1 MRLEFQ
7 HVASSTMREQYTT
20 TLTLY
25 GRMINGKSIAVHV
38 PKIPHYGYFQCD
50 NWVCMKPGINKY
62 IKLWCSIQH
71 AMKFGLDHF
80 DHNTSERV
88 PCRDKKAAI
97 ERKCNMVKFE
107 FHETSGFNIRDVREG
122 REKCFIRF
130 QTYSLQ
136 TFKHICHVLT
146 KPTREEMTQ
155 WLSEEN
161 INLEIPAQFQPFM
174 LYETHIDPDA
184 QYMIDHQ
191 LISCGWMSATGQAC
205 HVPKTTCSVEMT
217 STRVENI
224 EPPQDLAPIRVLSYD
239 IEAQPHVYDDG
250 REPGFP
256 EPEVDPIL
264 TIGVTWF
271 DLLDTRPR
279 QAVFQ
284 LEPKGVPP
292 LTSLATLREEQKTDE
307 FDPSTT
313 QVYSFSCEKNMLHS
327 FALYVRESDPDII
340 TGYNILG
347 FDNPYLIKRAATL
360 GFESS
365 KFRDTLYVEYNLG
378 RSLKNTRTSLRKV
391 FRSSNQTGGSESY
404 QTSLTGRTWTDL
416 FKVVMT
422 DHKLRSYKMDDVA
435 AEFLGTRKIH
445 IAYADIPEMQK
456 TKEGR
461 HTLATYCV
469 KDSWIPCQLGIKRSK
484 FINAISMA
492 NVTGV
497 SLDYVLHRGQQIRTI
512 TLMLAKV
519 RERER
524 KRMQRWFL
532 PDERTI
538 KQPQQSFE
546 GAVVITPMPGF
557 YKEPVVTLDF
567 ASLYPSIMRA
577 FNMCFSTLIATPAEA
592 RERGFHFSDDDP
604 DPTFRPV
611 RDFETTD
618 ITPETKEN
626 PFHYVEKPTDV
637 CFVTNKVRVG
647 ILPEILSELLSKRKQ
662 TKKKMKQTPEESVKY
677 SVLDGYQLAL
687 KVCAN
692 SVYGF
697 TGASTG
703 FLPEKRIASNVTK
716 AGRGM
721 TNEAKNKVE
730 FHYRDHGVK
739 IVYGDSVIGNTPLLL
754 RINGEIVVRRIESL
768 ADVWGNYHGG
778 KESCELS
785 RVETWTETGWTRVQ
799 RVIRHRLEKD
809 LVRVQTHTGHVICT
823 EDHSLVRE
831 NGEEVAPRDVK
842 EGDTLMHNVLRDF
855 PARQYAFE
863 VGFTRMLHHPS
874 GATFSNLKEAS
885 QALGIHTG
893 VVTNICTWV
902 PVVRSI
908 QVTPV
913 LCRFMGMFIGDGSCG
928 SYKCVSGKK
937 KSWAI
942 NNQNLEMLNTYMNI
956 GNKCFPEFEWRIM
969 NTRKSSGVYKLTPKC
984 PQWGAI
990 SAFVAWW
997 RKLCYNERSEKIIP
1011 DCVMNSSMAC
1021 RRAFLQ
1027 GLMDA
1032 DGTKNI
1038 SEYEISQKGAQ
1049 ISLSIT
1055 MLLYSVGHNHV
1066 VVDTRPDKPN
1076 IFRMRTR
1083 SKTRKNPNRVRFI
1096 TPYTTQ
1102 EEYVYDLTTD
1112 NHHFQAG
1119 VGSLVVHNTDSIF
1132 IHLPPSLCPLGTPEE
1147 VEMRATALGHEMSE
1161 LCNTCFLPPNDLEY
1175 EKFYWPILLKGKKRY
1190 AGWKVEPGKKAKL
1203 DAKGFECVRRDF
1215 APIVS
1220 KTQKRV
1226 FDLLIKERDT
1236 PGAVAYA
1243 RSRVEDLLNGR
1254 CEIEELTLSKQ
1265 LTQLPENYKSNAAHV
1280 ELAKRLIRDLPP
1292 TVAPKVGDRIDFLI
1306 RTGEEKQYQ
1315 RAVTPDEIRSGEYTV
1330 DTRYYLDKQLR
1341 KPLFRVFDMVVD
1353 NPDDIFR
1360 VEGFKREIP
1369 KSSPFAKYVTDR
1381 PRREKRP
1388 RTESKRSTRKKQKVQ
1403 SIHAFFK

>member
-1 MRLEFQ
+1 M
-7 HVASSTMREQYTT
+7 A
-20 TLTLY
+20 
-25 GRMINGKSIAVHV
+25 NGKSIAAH
-38 PKIPHYGYFQCD
+38 IPNLVHYGYFQCD
-50 NWVCMKPGINKY
+50 HWESYRQNVIQYINAWFCYETSKKYGIGDPDPHSEHYIAPEKREEFFKNK
-62 IKLWCSIQH
+62 
-71 AMKFGLDHF
+71 G
-80 DHNTSERV
+80 
-88 PCRDKKAAI
+88 KKAKYTFSIA
-97 ERKCNMVKFE
+97 
-107 FHETSGFNIRDVREG
+107 SGFNIRDVREG
-122 REKCFIRF
+122 AEKQFIRF
-130 QTYSLQ
+130 ETLSPRVY
-136 TFKHICHVLT
+136 KAICHVLT
-146 KPTREEMTQ
+146 SSREAKRTITSFCAEYDF
-155 WLSEEN
+155 
-161 INLEIPAQFQPFM
+161 EIELPDAFPPFR
-174 LYETHIDPDA
+174 LYETHIAPEV
-184 QYMIDHQ
+184 QYMVDHQ
-191 LISCGWMSATGQAC
+191 LTSCGWMCAVGSRGE
-205 HVPKTTCSVEMT
+205 KETTCDIDFMVH
-217 STRVENI
+217 NI
-224 EPPQDLAPIRVLSYD
+224 FQIEGPQDLAPIRVLSYD

-250 REPGFP
+250 RDPGFP

-264 TIGVTWF
+264 TIGVTCF
-271 DLLDTRPR
+271 DLLDTTPK

-284 LEPKGVPP
+284 LEPAGIPP
-292 LTSLATLREEQKTDE
+292 LNALAALSEDSKTDD
-307 FDPSTT
+307 FDPSIT
-313 QVYSFSCEKNMLHS
+313 QVFSYTDEKQLLAG
-327 FALYVRESDPDII
+327 FANYVITADPDII

-347 FDNPYLIKRAATL
+347 FDNPYLIKRAAAL
-360 GFESS
+360 GFATS
-365 KFRDTLYVEYNLG
+365 KFRDTLYVEYSFG
-378 RSLKNTRTSLRKV
+378 RHLNERRTSLRKV
-391 FRSSNQTGGSESY
+391 FRSSNQTGGSESF
-404 QTSLTGRTWTDL
+404 QTSLVGRTWTDI

-469 KDSWIPCQLGIKRSK
+469 KDAWIPCQIGIKRSK

-497 SLDYVLHRGQQIRTI
+497 SLDNVLHRGQQIRTI

-519 RERER
+519 RERAR
-524 KRMQRWFL
+524 KGQQRWFL
-532 PDERTI
+532 PDERKI

-611 RDFETTD
+611 RDFETTN

-730 FHYRDHGVK
+730 FHYRDHGLRV
-739 IVYGDSVIGNTPLLL
+739 VYGD
-754 RINGEIVVRRIESL
+754 
-768 ADVWGNYHGG
+768 
-778 KESCELS
+778 
-785 RVETWTETGWTRVQ
+785 
-799 RVIRHRLEKD
+799 
-809 LVRVQTHTGHVICT
+809 
-823 EDHSLVRE
+823 
-831 NGEEVAPRDVK
+831 
-842 EGDTLMHNVLRDF
+842 
-855 PARQYAFE
+855 
-863 VGFTRMLHHPS
+863 
-874 GATFSNLKEAS
+874 
-885 QALGIHTG
+885 
-893 VVTNICTWV
+893 
-902 PVVRSI
+902 
-908 QVTPV
+908 
-913 LCRFMGMFIGDGSCG
+913 
-928 SYKCVSGKK
+928 
-937 KSWAI
+937 
-942 NNQNLEMLNTYMNI
+942 
-956 GNKCFPEFEWRIM
+956 
-969 NTRKSSGVYKLTPKC
+969 
-984 PQWGAI
+984 
-990 SAFVAWW
+990 
-997 RKLCYNERSEKIIP
+997 
-1011 DCVMNSSMAC
+1011 
-1021 RRAFLQ
+1021 
-1027 GLMDA
+1027 
-1032 DGTKNI
+1032 
-1038 SEYEISQKGAQ
+1038 
-1049 ISLSIT
+1049 
-1055 MLLYSVGHNHV
+1055 
-1066 VVDTRPDKPN
+1066 
-1076 IFRMRTR
+1076 
-1083 SKTRKNPNRVRFI
+1083 
-1096 TPYTTQ
+1096 
-1102 EEYVYDLTTD
+1102 
-1112 NHHFQAG
+1112 
-1119 VGSLVVHNTDSIF
+1119 TDSIF
-1132 IHLPPSLCPLGTPEE
+1132 IHLPQSLCPLGTPEE

-1226 FDLLIKERDT
+1226 FDLLIKERNT
-1236 PGAVAYA
+1236 EGAVAYA

-1254 CEIEELTLSKQ
+1254 CEIEDLTLSKQ
-1265 LTQLPENYKSNAAHV
+1265 LTQLPENYKSSAAHV
-1280 ELAKRLIRDLPP
+1280 ELAKRLIHDLPP
-1292 TVAPKVGDRIDFLI
+1292 TVAPKVGDRIDYLI

-1315 RAVTPDEIRSGEYTV
+1315 RAVTPAEITSGEYVV

-1341 KPLFRVFDMVVD
+1341 KPLYRVFDMVVD
-1353 NPDDIFR
+1353 NPEEIFR
-1360 VEGFKREIP
+1360 VDGFKREIP

-1388 RTESKRSTRKKQKVQ
+1388 RVEKKNSTRKKQKVQ

>member
-1 MRLEFQ
+1 MQFQ
-7 HVASSTMREQYTT
+7 HVASTT
-20 TLTLY
+20 TRVKDSLQLTLY
-25 GRMINGKSIAVHV
+25 GRMVDGRSIAVHV
-38 PKIPHYGYFQCD
+38 HHLSQYGFIQATHWPNVVQTYVKAWCCYQKCKRFWDDSTTPEKAENAFWSAVKRIP
-50 NWVCMKPGINKY
+50 
-62 IKLWCSIQH
+62 IQ
-71 AMKFGLDHF
+71 
-80 DHNTSERV
+80 TSQ
-88 PCRDKKAAI
+88 
-97 ERKCNMVKFE
+97 
-107 FHETSGFNIRDVREG
+107 TTGFNIRTVLEGEEKPFVRFETSSPNTW
-122 REKCFIRF
+122 KA
-130 QTYSLQ
+130 LL
-136 TFKHICHVLT
+136 HVLT
-146 KPTREEMTQ
+146 DSKKARMEIINWAEEEGFH
-155 WLSEEN
+155 LDVP
-161 INLEIPAQFQPFM
+161 PAFEPYL
-174 LYETHIDPDA
+174 LYETHFKPETV
-184 QYMIDHQ
+184 YMVDHQ
-191 LISCGWMSATGQAC
+191 LVSCGWMEAEGTFSVQ
-205 HVPKTTCSVEMT
+205 KTTCDVEIDAQFV
-217 STRVENI
+217 RGI
-224 EPPQDLAPIRVLSYD
+224 EPPQDLAPLRILSYD

-256 EPEVDPIL
+256 QPSDDPIL

-271 DLLDTRPR
+271 DLLDNTPR

-284 LEPKGVPP
+284 LEPTGVPP
-292 LTSLATLREEQKTDE
+292 LRELAPLSDPTDD

-313 QVYSFSCEKNMLHS
+313 QVFSYTNEKSLLEG
-327 FALYVRESDPDII
+327 FANYVTEHDPDII

-347 FDNPYLIKRAATL
+347 FDNSYLIKRAAAL
-360 GFESS
+360 GFQSS
-365 KFRDTLYVEYNLG
+365 TFRDTLYVSYNLG
-378 RSLKNTRTSLRKV
+378 RVKNARTSLRKI
-391 FRSSNQTGGSESY
+391 FRSSNQTGGSESF
-404 QTSLTGRTWTDL
+404 QTSLQGRTWTDL

-445 IAYADIPEMQK
+445 IAYSDIPTMQQ

-484 FINAISMA
+484 FINALSMA

-497 SLDYVLHRGQQIRTI
+497 SLDSVLHRGQQIRTI
-512 TLMLAKV
+512 TLMLSKV

-524 KRMQRWFL
+524 LGLQRWYL
-532 PDERTI
+532 PDESKL
-538 KQPQQSFE
+538 KQPEHSFE

-557 YKEPVVTLDF
+557 YEEPVVTLDF

-577 FNMCFSTLIATPAEA
+577 WNMCFSTLIPNPAEA
-592 RERGFHFSDDDP
+592 RRRGFHFSDDDE

-611 RDFETTD
+611 REFETAP

-626 PFHYVEKPTDV
+626 PFHYVEKPTDL
-637 CFVTNKVRVG
+637 CFVTKKVRYG

-778 KESCELS
+778 KESCELT
-785 RVETWTETGWTRVQ
+785 RVETWTESGWTRVQ
-799 RVIRHRLEKD
+799 RVIRHRLEKG

-831 NGEEVAPRDVK
+831 NGDEVAPHDVK
-842 EGDTLMHNVLRDF
+842 AGDMLMHNVLREF
-855 PARQYAFE
+855 PEHQYTFE
-863 VGFTRMLHHPS
+863 ISFTRMLHHPS
-874 GATFSNLKEAS
+874 GATFTNLKEAS
-885 QALGIHTG
+885 QALGVHTG
-893 VVTNICTWV
+893 VVTSICTWV
-902 PVVRSI
+902 PIVRSI
-908 QVTPV
+908 QVTPS

-928 SYKCVSGKK
+928 LYICTSGKK

-969 NTRKSSGVYKLTPKC
+969 NTFKSSGVYKLSPKC
-984 PQWGAI
+984 SRWGALA
-990 SAFVAWW
+990 AFVAWW
-997 RKLCYNERSEKIIP
+997 RKLCYNDYSEKIIP
-1011 DCVMNSSMAC
+1011 DCVMNSSIAC
-1021 RRAFLQ
+1021 RKAFLQ

-1055 MLLYSVGHNHV
+1055 MLLYSVGYEHV

-1083 SKTRKNPNRVRFI
+1083 SKTRKNPNRVRSI
-1096 TPYTTQ
+1096 TPYTAQ

-1119 VGSLVVHNTDSIF
+1119 VGSMIVHNTDSIF
-1132 IHLPPSLCPLGTPEE
+1132 VHLPRSLCPLGTPKE
-1147 VEMRATALGHEMSE
+1147 VEQRATALGEEMSE
-1161 LCNTCFLPPNDLEY
+1161 LCNTCFLRPNDLEY

-1220 KTQKRV
+1220 KTQKIV
-1226 FDLLIKERDT
+1226 FDKLIKERDT
-1236 PGAVAYA
+1236 QGAVEYA
-1243 RSRVEDLLNGR
+1243 RSRVQDLMHGR
-1254 CEIEELTLSKQ
+1254 CAIEELTLSKQ
-1265 LTQLPENYKSNAAHV
+1265 LTQPPENYASNAAHV

-1306 RTGEEKQYQ
+1306 RTGHEKQYL
-1315 RAVTPDEIRSGEYTV
+1315 RAVTPAEIESGEYAV
-1330 DTRYYLDKQLR
+1330 DTQYYLDKQLR
-1341 KPLFRVFDMVVD
+1341 KPLYRVFDMVID
-1353 NPDDIFR
+1353 NPEDIFR
-1360 VEGFKREIP
+1360 VSGFKRQIP
-1369 KSSPFAKYVTDR
+1369 KSSPFAKYITDGGAKPENR
-1381 PRREKRP
+1381 SRGEVKVQQKKKRR
-1388 RTESKRSTRKKQKVQ
+1388 KVQ
-1403 SIHAFFK
+1403 SIKAFFK